1 MSLLTICQD
10 LARDVPVDAPS
21 IVVGNS
27 DDTARLMLASC
38 NDAGKWLSRRWDW
51 TYLVKEYTFST
62 VASQEDYDLP
72 SDFRF
77 LVNQTLWDRSNYEEM
92 RGPLTPQDWQEHKS
106 SVLASTVTT
115 WKKFRIRDV
124 SGTRKFSIH
133 PTPDAVDSLVFE
145 YLSNSWC
152 ESSAAV
158 GQTSLQ
164 GS

>member
-133 PTPDAVDSLVFE
+133 PTPA
-145 YLSNSWC
+145 
-152 ESSAAV
+152 
-158 GQTSLQ
+158 